1 MIDNKVAANGSAAS
15 ESYSWQLITS
25 NKSDEE
31 QQNSAI
37 KQLVIKIAAIHC
49 SVISHHRTGQQ
60 TTVELYYGPHCIY
73 LAL

>member
-1 MIDNKVAANGSAAS
+1 MTDNKVAANGSAAS

-37 KQLVIKIAAIHC
+37 KQLVIKIAD
-49 SVISHHRTGQQ
+49 SVAA
-60 TTVELYYGPHCIY
+60 
-73 LAL
+73 ALCVVMFM